1 MQPSTGAGGMVHIVE
16 RMAPGGIETLVLDL
30 VRGGTGRD
38 TIFSLQATR
47 SELAERWTAL
57 DNLDGA
63 LEGFGRRPG
72 IHPGLS
78 LALARRLAA
87 RRPGAVFVHHMG
99 PLLYGGS
106 AAFMAGVPRLV
117 HVEHDAWHYAEA
129 GSRTLMRWCARAFRP
144 KLVAVSEEVAR
155 TLGEILPGRAIRVV
169 APGIDTGRFVPA
181 ARREARLRL
190 GCDPDVTLVGSA
202 GRLVPVKG
210 HVHLIDALASLPAT
224 VEAVIAGDGPERD
237 TLLGRATARGV
248 ADRVHLLGHRDDLE
262 TFYPALDLFCL
273 PSLAEGLPRTV
284 LEAQSCGVPVV
295 ASDVGGLQQAICP
308 SSGRLVPPADS
319 ARLAAAILD
328 LLRRDHDPA
337 STRSFVIERFS
348 WSQTLAAY
356 REMGEVAQWP

>member
-1 MQPSTGAGGMVHIVE
+1 MEPSRGARGVIHIVE

-30 VRGGTGRD
+30 VRGGAGRD
-38 TIFSLQATR
+38 AIFSLQATR
-47 SELAERWTAL
+47 SELAGRWTTL
-57 DNLDGA
+57 HDLDGA
-63 LEGFGRRPG
+63 LEGFGRKPG

-78 LALARRLAA
+78 VALALRLADL
-87 RRPGAVFVHHMG
+87 RPRAVFVHHMG
-99 PLLYGGS
+99 PLLYGG
-106 AAFMAGVPRLV
+106 AAAMLARVPRLV

-144 KLVAVSEEVAR
+144 KLVAVSDQVAR
-155 TLGEILPGRAIRVV
+155 TLGEIVPGRAIRVV
-169 APGIDTGRFVPA
+169 APGIDTERFLPA
-181 ARREARLRL
+181 SRREARRRL
-190 GCDPDVTLVGSA
+190 GCDPDATLVGSA

-224 VEAVIAGDGPERD
+224 VKAVIAGDGPERD
-237 TLLGRATARGV
+237 ALLGRAAERGV
-248 ADRVHLLGHRDDLE
+248 ADRLHLLGHRDDLE

-284 LEAQSCGVPVV
+284 LEAQSCGVPVA

-308 SSGRLVPPADS
+308 SSGRLVPAGDP

-328 LLRRDHDPA
+328 LLGRDHDPA
-337 STRSFVIERFS
+337 STRSFVVERFS

-356 REMGEVAQWP
+356 RELGEVTPWH